1 MDMDEG
7 FVRRLVATIKC
18 GVCSRHYEGGN
29 VKILGHHGDLWF
41 LSVYCSDCHSQG
53 LVAAVIREG
62 QLPELITDLTE
73 EEYDKFR
80 EIDAVSDNDLLD
92 IHNFLKDFDG
102 DFSLI
107 FCCE

>member
-1 MDMDEG
+1 
-7 FVRRLVATIKC
+7 
-18 GVCSRHYEGGN
+18 
-29 VKILGHHGDLWF
+29 
-41 LSVYCSDCHSQG
+41 
-53 LVAAVIREG
+53 VAAVIREG

-102 DFSLI
+102 DFSHI
-107 FCCE
+107 FYCE